1 MLMRALLV
9 HIAHETAGAA
19 RTRHS
24 LRPLY
29 FRGRRLLANLGHFVP
44 RECECVSWRDVS
56 KRLRHP
62 EVRALRRTCAVGR
75 ASKDESATDGP
86 VVLRGAQERHL
97 RMTGF
102 RSGCLKF
109 ESGNTGSVIARS
121 NATKRSI
128 DPQRDYGLLRLARN
142 DGRNHFAEALFRFP
156 R

>member
-1 MLMRALLV
+1 MFFFFFFFQAEDGIRDVAVTGVQTCALPIYEHTGNVGCSPLPCMLMRALSV

-75 ASKDESATDGP
+75 ASKDESATDGL
-86 VVLRGAQERHL
+86 VVLRGAQER
-97 RMTGF
+97 
-102 RSGCLKF
+102 
-109 ESGNTGSVIARS
+109 A
-121 NATKRSI
+121 
-128 DPQRDYGLLRLARN
+128 PQDDGL
-142 DGRNHFAEALFRFP
+142 
-156 R
+156 